1 MDIQSLD
8 HLVLTVNSIEDSIH
22 FYCDIL
28 GMQHIQFADNRH
40 SLQFGSQKINLHQVD
55 NIFQPAANLPTS
67 GSADLCFIVET
78 PIQNIISKLSESG
91 INIIKG
97 PVERTGATGD
107 ILSVYIRDP
116 DMNLLE
122 LSNYV

>member
-40 SLQFGSQKINLHQVD
+40 ALQFGSQKINLHQLD
-55 NIFQPAANLPTS
+55 NIYQPAADSPTS
-67 GSADLCFIVET
+67 GSADLCFIAEMS
-78 PIQNIISKLSESG
+78 IENIISKLNESG
-91 INIIKG
+91 INIIEG

-122 LSNYV
+122 LSNYL